1 MVLILGSKGLHQV
14 IKFHEAKKLLL
25 FLDLLASF
33 RATLM
38 NPGKDETHVCGYIY
52 IYIYIY
58 MYIYIRDINNNQLLP
73 LHSVSWVEPNL
84 KIAVRYIYKTIFI
97 CSKNKNT

>member
-58 MYIYIRDINNNQLLP
+58 I
-73 LHSVSWVEPNL
+73 
-84 KIAVRYIYKTIFI
+84 
-97 CSKNKNT
+97 

>member
-1 MVLILGSKGLHQV
+1 
-14 IKFHEAKKLLL
+14 
-25 FLDLLASF
+25 
-33 RATLM
+33 
-38 NPGKDETHVCGYIY
+38 
-52 IYIYIY
+52 